1 MCKKVYLCLHLTSS
15 GELGRKRDME
25 SPALHTIP
33 LTPGVYLFKDGDG
46 RIIYVGKA
54 KVLRKRLASYF
65 RPDKALTPKT
75 RAMVRMAASVDTL
88 STTSEKEALL
98 LEASLIKKHRPRYNI
113 VLRDDKQYILFKLSK
128 RHEWPR
134 LTLTRKVVRDGSA
147 YFGPYTSAQAA
158 RDTWKAIQRAFL
170 LRRCSDT
177 AFKNRVRPCLYHHM
191 GQCLGPCCLPVDN
204 VQYRAMVGKVELLL
218 NGRSSELLELL
229 QQQMLDA
236 SEALEFEKAAELRD
250 QVASIRRTV
259 EKQAAVLGT
268 ERDMDVLGVAETPK
282 GLALGILFVRG
293 GVLLDGRNFFW
304 NGLGLEEAP
313 EMVLSFLGQ
322 YYGPQSVVPQRIVIP
337 WALDAH
343 DDEGHGVVS
352 PEQVVTNVE
361 SQYVGASATESPLAG
376 AGAWI
381 PADSQ
386 DSRNDDPVFPS
397 NLAADVYSEYVGAED
412 IAEEDDPLGALAE
425 ALGELRGGIVR
436 IGPPRNE
443 AENRLVTMAQTNAAE
458 EVRSSASRSVEDILA
473 AKLSMAEP
481 PHRIEA
487 VDVSHTG
494 GKDTRVGV
502 VVFEGGKAAKDQ
514 YRTYAFAD
522 EDAGGDDYGV
532 LAAWMKR
539 RLESGPPWPD
549 LLLVDGGRGQ
559 LGAVMSVLEEQ
570 GSADLFAVASIAKA
584 RVEEGTRADRR
595 KGGVADS
602 IFLPGRVNP
611 VAMKV
616 GSPELLFLQLIR
628 DSVHDYSIRRH
639 RKARAGTALAGELQ
653 RIEGIGPSLAKVLW
667 EHFSSIREMADASE
681 AELAALPGIGPAK
694 AKRIRSGLAAMRTR
708 KK

>member
-1 MCKKVYLCLHLTSS
+1 
-15 GELGRKRDME
+15 ME
-25 SPALHTIP
+25 SPALHSIP

-75 RAMVRMAASVDTL
+75 RAMVRMAVSVDTL

-158 RDTWKAIQRAFL
+158 RDTWKAIQRVFL

-177 AFKNRVRPCLYHHM
+177 AFRNRVRPCLYHHM

-204 VQYRAMVGKVELLL
+204 AQYRAMVGKVELLL
-218 NGRSSELLELL
+218 NGRSTELLELL

-337 WALDAH
+337 WALDGST
-343 DDEGHGVVS
+343 DDGHGEVAVLSDSAASAATPSSSGGEGVVS
-352 PEQVVTNVE
+352 PDGSHSDT
-361 SQYVGASATESPLAG
+361 PLAETNSG
-376 AGAWI
+376 LNTDRPDSCPVMESDPLFAG
-381 PADSQ
+381 SC
-386 DSRNDDPVFPS
+386 
-397 NLAADVYSEYVGAED
+397 AED
-412 IAEEDDPLGALAE
+412 DDPLAALAE

-458 EVRSSASRSVEDILA
+458 EARSSASRSVEDILA
-473 AKLSMAEP
+473 AKLGMAEP

-502 VVFEGGKAAKDQ
+502 VVFEGGKPAKDQ

-539 RLESGPPWPD
+539 RIESGPPWPD

-570 GSADLFAVASIAKA
+570 GSAELFAVASIAKA

-602 IFLPGRVNP
+602 IFLPGRMNP
-611 VAMKV
+611 VGMKA

-667 EHFSSIREMADASE
+667 EHFSSIREMADATE
-681 AELAALPGIGPAK
+681 AELATLPGIGLSK

-708 KK
+708 K

>member
-1 MCKKVYLCLHLTSS
+1 MDSI
-15 GELGRKRDME
+15 EPRN
-25 SPALHTIP
+25 IP
-33 LTPGVYLFKDGDG
+33 LTPGVYLFKDAGG
-46 RIIYVGKA
+46 HIIYVGKA

-65 RPDKALTPKT
+65 RPDKTLTPKT
-75 RAMVRMAASVDTL
+75 RAMVRMAVSVDTL

-113 VLRDDKQYILFKLSK
+113 VLRDDKQYILFKLTK

-158 RDTWKAIQRAFL
+158 RDTWKAIQRVFL

-177 AFKNRVRPCLYHHM
+177 AFRNRVRPCLYHHM

-204 VQYRAMVGKVELLL
+204 ARYRAMVGKVELLL

-250 QVASIRRTV
+250 QIAAIRRTV
-259 EKQAAVLGT
+259 EKQAAVLGS
-268 ERDMDVLGVAETPK
+268 ERDMDVLGVAETSK
-282 GLALGILFVRG
+282 GLALGVLFVRG

-304 NGLGLEEAP
+304 SGLGLEEAP

-337 WALDAH
+337 WALEEQAQDGSALPVMS
-343 DDEGHGVVS
+343 DSLGLSDEEV
-352 PEQVVTNVE
+352 
-361 SQYVGASATESPLAG
+361 L
-376 AGAWI
+376 
-381 PADSQ
+381 ADS
-386 DSRNDDPVFPS
+386 
-397 NLAADVYSEYVGAED
+397 
-412 IAEEDDPLGALAE
+412 DDPLAALAE
-425 ALGELRGGIVR
+425 ALSELRGSTVR
-436 IGPPRNE
+436 IGPPRGD

-458 EVRSSASRSVEDILA
+458 EARTSASANVEEILA
-473 AKLSMAEP
+473 AKLGMASL

-494 GKDTRVGV
+494 GRDTRVGV
-502 VVFEGGKAAKDQ
+502 VVFEDGKPAKDQ
-514 YRTYAFAD
+514 YRTYAFTD
-522 EDAGGDDYGV
+522 EESGGDDYGV
-532 LAAWMKR
+532 LAAWMRR

-559 LGAVMSVLEEQ
+559 LGAVMSVLEEAGCGQ
-570 GSADLFAVASIAKA
+570 LFAVAAIAKA
-584 RVEEGTRADRR
+584 RSEDSNRADRR

-602 IFLPGRVNP
+602 IFLPGRMNP
-611 VAMKV
+611 VSMRA
-616 GSPELLFLQLIR
+616 GSPELLYLQLIR
-628 DSVHDYSIRRH
+628 DAVHDYSLRRH
-639 RKARAGTALAGELQ
+639 RKARAGSALAGELQ

-667 EHFSSIREMADASE
+667 EHFSSIRDMADASE

-694 AKRIRSGLAAMRTR
+694 ARRIRSGLAAMRT
-708 KK
+708 KA